1 MDQTSLETT
10 SLEGEVV
17 ENRNTITLEEADAGI
32 RNGLKD
38 AAQSVITVGYYLKA
52 VRDNELFRSAG
63 YETIWD
69 YAWGEY
75 GFSKGTASRYMK
87 RNDRFSIGGNARS
100 LQMSSGRLTG
110 HSCRR
115 CCPWMRSR

>member
-87 RNDRFSIGGNARS
+87 RNDRFSIGD
-100 LQMSSGRLTG
+100 
-110 HSCRR
+110 HCR
-115 CCPWMRSR
+115 

>member
-75 GFSKGTASRYMK
+75 GFSKGTASDVRRQWPVAGRSK
-87 RNDRFSIGGNARS
+87 FSEWSHGGRGDRICHDDSYR
-100 LQMSSGRLTG
+100 T
-110 HSCRR
+110 
-115 CCPWMRSR
+115 